1 VSTIY
6 VTSSVQ
12 KSYEGRSHVV
22 DPRDWIRDGMG
33 PLPKSSIVYGV
44 SDVKVQQIDDD
55 VFRAVITSWSSEN
68 YLDERNTLIEEDGM
82 DVYRYTEVVDFTFRT
97 RGTWR
102 EISNIEKVDMTLDQV
117 YHVDYL

>member
-1 VSTIY
+1 
-6 VTSSVQ
+6 
-12 KSYEGRSHVV
+12 
-22 DPRDWIRDGMG
+22 
-33 PLPKSSIVYGV
+33 
-44 SDVKVQQIDDD
+44 
-55 VFRAVITSWSSEN
+55 
-68 YLDERNTLIEEDGM
+68 M